1 MYLFPRF
8 DNLSEEFQTEGYC
21 CCNHA
26 YFHVDLVCRWLQHVH
41 VCCITNILEVRT
53 VSILKVEEKEIVRVS
68 EILTVPGTNAQ
79 KQHPHEH
86 W

>member
-1 MYLFPRF
+1 
-8 DNLSEEFQTEGYC
+8 
-21 CCNHA
+21 
-26 YFHVDLVCRWLQHVH
+26 

-86 W
+86 